1 HPSWIGPVTDW
12 LLTALTWPELAVV
25 IYATLWLHHAHWAGA
40 LSWWLLSAAL
50 LCYAVA
56 RTVWTVDEQL
66 ILHYDLPF
74 PSVPDLVFAL
84 QYPFFFAAL
93 VFVPRTR
100 LAGPRLIPLLDS
112 LLWIGTAAALSW
124 YFILAPIFIQSWLSP
139 LARAVSLAYPLGDL
153 LVLFSLTVILL
164 FPNRFQAPRP
174 VFGLMMA
181 AFVCLILGDSVAVG
195 LVLHPHLVFRRG
207 DLPDLFW
214 MACYLLI
221 PVAALVLVRLAAGT
235 PLPSTVPL
243 VRLGYLWDDVV
254 ASLHIL
260 VPLLAALLGSA
271 AILVR
276 AIRAPAQVGWT
287 GMVSSIVVSVSLLL
301 LAVARLEL
309 TLVENRRLQRGGGG
323 GRADQRGEGGAHPAT
338 RSGFGYAHH

>member
-1 HPSWIGPVTDW
+1 MNPSPLNAELLNPATPPSHSTSAYPRPHPPQPDFAQWLWHDRLLRSVVVCCSLLLGAQLVLTLLHPSWIGPVTDW

-56 RTVWTVDEQL
+56 RTLWTVDEQL

-84 QYPFFFAAL
+84 QYPFFFVAL
-93 VFVPRTR
+93 FFVPRTR

-112 LLWIGTAAALSW
+112 LLWIGTAAAMSW

-181 AFVCLILGDSVAVG
+181 AFVCLVLGDSVAVG

-221 PVAALVLVRLAAGT
+221 PVAAL
-235 PLPSTVPL
+235 
-243 VRLGYLWDDVV
+243 
-254 ASLHIL
+254 
-260 VPLLAALLGSA
+260 
-271 AILVR
+271 
-276 AIRAPAQVGWT
+276 
-287 GMVSSIVVSVSLLL
+287 
-301 LAVARLEL
+301 
-309 TLVENRRLQRGGGG
+309 
-323 GRADQRGEGGAHPAT
+323 
-338 RSGFGYAHH
+338 